1 VFKEGVISVQKLI
14 NSHQKLKELNF
25 PIIISVLI
33 IALLTISTATPPSG
47 SPDPF
52 SSPEVR
58 HYKGHTYCE
67 IQKLIDDSKVEVTSY
82 ENFAALQKIRSYT
95 DIIFLAGGIATLILI
110 SFIFLSVTSE
120 DHKITKNPLKTL
132 HSLKPRAISKERER
146 SRMEKI
152 RLFTAIPILCIITAE
167 LLIFSGKMGTA
178 VWLHIVTLIALS
190 LSNLFIKDYEVNNIH
205 QALMLLPILRLINLS
220 VPIFFD
226 TTLYT
231 FVFIYGPLAIP
242 VAVIVTQQQN
252 SIEKIGISMKNIGLY
267 MILSVPLGFLL
278 GLGEYMTIRTGY
290 LVPDLTFGNL
300 LKLTIIMV
308 FFVGLVEE
316 IIFRSILQTR
326 LEEALSVQEALL
338 ITSILFGLMH
348 SGYGTFQEILY
359 TSFVGFIMGFIFYKT
374 RSLPFITVLH
384 GFVNVFLFGILP
396 HYLSGWTG
404 L

>member
-1 VFKEGVISVQKLI
+1 VSKEGVISVQKLI

-25 PIIISVLI
+25 PIIVSVLI
-33 IALLTISTATPPSG
+33 MALLAISTATPPSS
-47 SPDPF
+47 SPDLFP
-52 SSPEVR
+52 SPEME
-58 HYKGHTYCE
+58 HCTGHTYYE
-67 IQKLIDDSKVEVTSY
+67 SKKLVDDSKIAVTSY
-82 ENFAALQKIRSYT
+82 ENVATLQKTKPYT
-95 DIIFLAGGIATLILI
+95 DIMYKTVRIATVILV

-120 DHKITKNPLKTL
+120 DHKNTKNPLKTL
-132 HSLKPRAISKERER
+132 HLLKPRVMSKERER
-146 SRMEKI
+146 SRTEKL
-152 RLFTAIPILCIITAE
+152 RVFTAIPILCITTAE
-167 LLIFSGKMGTA
+167 LLIFSGRLGAA
-178 VWLHIVTLIALS
+178 VWLHIITLIALS
-190 LSNLFIKDYEVNNIH
+190 LSNLLIKDYEVNKIH

-231 FVFIYGPLAIP
+231 FIFVYGPLAIP

-359 TSFVGFIMGFIFYKT
+359 TGFVGFIMGFIFYKT

-396 HYLSGWTG
+396 HYLSSWTG
-404 L
+404 F